1 MKALVFDRSEVRYAA
16 AVAAS
21 RVAPGKV
28 AQVGPLRLAEI
39 DPPALPGEGWHKVYP
54 LLSGICGS
62 DLATLSGRTSR
73 YFEPLV
79 SFPFVP
85 GHEVLGKL
93 ADGRRVVL
101 DAVLGHAARGETP
114 PHADAA
120 PADGNDYGHLVSQPL
135 GPGLQIGACR
145 NTGGGWSKELVAHE
159 SGIHEVPDDLSDEA
173 AVMIEPAASAI
184 HAALKGEVTAGD
196 VAVVVGGGPIGL
208 CAIAALRH
216 GSNAEVIIA
225 AVKYESQ
232 RKWAEEMGA
241 DVVTPPEELRRAV
254 RRIKGCRMNGNML
267 SGGAD
272 VTIDAVGS
280 ARSLTDAVAVTRP
293 RGRVV
298 MCGMPGPVRVDLAP
312 VWHREVTILGAYTY
326 GSETMENGEV
336 VHTFDLAFELARS
349 AKLERLVS
357 ACYRLE
363 DYVEAVRHAG
373 AAGSRGAAKIVFDL
387 RPEQR

>member
-16 AVAAS
+16 AMAAS

-39 DPPALPGEGWHKVYP
+39 DPPAVPGEGWHRVYP

-93 ADGRRVVL
+93 HDGRRVVL
-101 DAVLGHAARGETP
+101 DAVLGHAARGEPP

-120 PADGNDYGHLVSQPL
+120 PADGDDYGHLTSQPL

-145 NTGGGWSKELVAHE
+145 NTGGGWSEEMVAHT
-159 SGIHEVPDDLSDEA
+159 SGIHDVPDDLSDEA

-184 HAALKGEVTAGD
+184 HAALRGEATSGE
-196 VAVVVGGGPIGL
+196 VAVVVGAGPIGL
-208 CAIAALRH
+208 CVIAALRH
-216 GSNAEVIIA
+216 GSNAETIIA
-225 AVKYESQ
+225 AVKYEEQS
-232 RKWAEEMGA
+232 KWAEEMGA

-254 RRIKGCRMNGNML
+254 RRVKGCRMIGNTL

-280 ARSLTDAVAVTRP
+280 ARSLTDAIAVTRP
-293 RGRVV
+293 RGRIV

-312 VWHREVTILGAYTY
+312 VWHREVAILGAYTY
-326 GSETMENGEV
+326 GKETMADGEK

-357 ACYRLE
+357 AGYRLE

-373 AAGSRGAAKIVFDL
+373 AAGSRGSVKIAFDL
-387 RPEQR
+387 R